1 MDSFLAA
8 LIIGLGF
15 GGLYALLGSGVVAAY
30 KGSGVINFSHAAI
43 AMYSAY
49 TFNELRGGLAASSL
63 DGEEPQAT
71 LVLPWIDILPTDT
84 LNIPVKIGLGSP
96 WPTVPAIL
104 LTLLVAAGLGLMM
117 HFLVFRPLRNSPA
130 LGKVIGSVGVMI
142 YLQAVAQL
150 NFGSVNRRDEGVLPT
165 GTARN
170 FLGLGADIAVDNFII
185 AGIALFVG
193 GALTALYQFTRFG
206 IATRAADEN
215 EKGAVLLGYSAQ
227 RLAGLNWVLSA
238 VTAGVAAVFFIQGPS
253 LNQEQWSLF
262 IVPAL
267 GAALIGNLS
276 SIWMAT
282 LGGLG
287 LGMLQNGLTDVAER
301 QAWWSDSLLG
311 DLLPSAA
318 VREVLPLI
326 AVITVLFLR
335 GDRLPVRGSVVE
347 RRQPR
352 APKPTN
358 PLKSAVLP
366 AFMALIAINVFTGS
380 WESNLTATM
389 VSAIFMLSFVVI
401 VGYLGQISLAQLTFG
416 GVAAYAA
423 IRFFSDGEKIRPF
436 DLFAVQGLDL
446 PSPIAFVLG
455 VAVAVVAGVVVG
467 LPAVRVRGVQLAV
480 VTITA
485 VLAFEQL
492 HFQNAYWTQD
502 GARSNTTIEQPN
514 WFGADVSVQPI
525 EGGATDRWQFSV
537 FLLLWLVVLAMAV
550 ANLRRG
556 ATGRRFLAVR
566 ANERAAAA
574 AGIDVA
580 RTKLLGFGIAA
591 GIAGVGGILLSYKL
605 TSISPDSW
613 NVFAGLALLAF
624 AYLGGISSVSGAL
637 VGSLLV
643 AGGIVDAT
651 TTLHLDSLD
660 PEYFTLIGGVGLI
673 LTAILNP
680 EGIAAGNFE
689 LWRHIIKPRMQ
700 GVVGPPATVEQ
711 AAATADAGEVSP
723 AVSPGGGG

>member
-15 GGLYALLGSGVVAAY
+15 GGFYALLGAGVVAAY

-43 AMYSAY
+43 AMYAAY
-49 TFNELRGGLAASSL
+49 TFNELRGGLEASSL
-63 DGEEPQAT
+63 DGKTPKAT
-71 LVLPWIDILPTDT
+71 LVLPWIDFIPGDT
-84 LNIPVKIGLGSP
+84 INIPVKIGLGNAWSAA
-96 WPTVPAIL
+96 PAVI
-104 LTLLVAAGLGLMM
+104 LTLIVAASLGLMM

-150 NFGSVNRRDEGVLPT
+150 NFGSTNRRDEGILPK
-165 GTARN
+165 GSFKN
-170 FLGLGADIAVDNFII
+170 FLGLGADIGIDGFIV
-185 AGIALFVG
+185 AGIALVVG
-193 GALTALYQFTRFG
+193 AGLTALYQFTRFG

-215 EKGAVLLGYSAQ
+215 EKGAVLLGYSPQ
-227 RLAGLNWVLSA
+227 RLAGLNWVISA
-238 VTAGVAAVFFIQGPS
+238 LTAGVAAVVFIQGPS
-253 LNQEQWSLF
+253 LNQEQWALF

-267 GAALIGNLS
+267 SAALIGNLNS
-276 SIWMAT
+276 LWIAT

-301 QAWWSDSLLG
+301 QAWWHDSFLG
-311 DLLPSAA
+311 DLFPSAA

-326 AVITVLFLR
+326 VVVSVLFFR
-335 GDRLPVRGSVVE
+335 GDKLPIRGSVVE

-352 APKPTN
+352 APKPTR
-358 PLKSAVLP
+358 PLRSAVFPTFL
-366 AFMALIAINVFTGS
+366 ALIAINVFTGA
-380 WESNLTATM
+380 WESNLTATL
-389 VSAIFMLSFVVI
+389 VSAVFMLSFVVV

-423 IRFFSDGEKIRPF
+423 IRFFSNGEKIRPF
-436 DLFAVQGLDL
+436 DLFAIDGLDL
-446 PSPIAFVLG
+446 PSPIAFVMGVG
-455 VAVAVVAGVVVG
+455 VAVIAGVIVG

-502 GARSNTTIEQPN
+502 GARSNTSIEFPN
-514 WFGADVSVQPI
+514 WFGADVSIQTI
-525 EGGATDRWQFSV
+525 EGGSTDRWQYSI
-537 FLLLWLVVLAMAV
+537 FLLIWVIALALGV

-574 AGIDVA
+574 AGINVA

-591 GIAGVGGILLSYKL
+591 GIAGIGGMLLSYKL

-624 AYLGGISSVSGAL
+624 VYLGGISSVSGAL

-643 AGGIVDAT
+643 AGGLVDAIT
-651 TTLHLDSLD
+651 GLHLEGLD
-660 PEYFTLIGGVGLI
+660 PEYFTLIGGIGLI

-680 EGIAAGNFE
+680 EGIASGNRE
-689 LWRHIIKPRMQ
+689 LYAHVIKPRLR
-700 GVVGPPATVEQ
+700 GEAIVVPAN
-711 AAATADAGEVSP
+711 AGSTTSGDTKP
-723 AVSPGGGG
+723 APTTTPAEA

>member
-1 MDSFLAA
+1 MSSFLAA
-8 LIIGLGF
+8 LIIGVGF
-15 GGLYALLGSGVVAAY
+15 GGFYALLGSGVVAAF

-63 DGEEPQAT
+63 DGDVPEAT
-71 LVLPWIDILPTDT
+71 LVLPWIDFIPGDT
-84 LNIPVKIGLGSP
+84 INIPVKIGLGSA
-96 WPTVPAIL
+96 WPAFPAII

-150 NFGSVNRRDEGVLPT
+150 NFGSVNRRDEGVVPT
-165 GTARN
+165 STAKN
-170 FLGLGADIAVDNFII
+170 FLGLGADIGVDNFII
-185 AGIALFVG
+185 AGIALAVG
-193 GALTALYQFTRFG
+193 AGLTALYQFTRFG

-227 RLAGLNWVLSA
+227 RLAGINWVLSA
-238 VTAGVAAVFFIQGPS
+238 FAAGIAAVFFIQAPS

-276 SIWMAT
+276 SIWMTT

-301 QAWWSDSLLG
+301 QAWWSESFLG

-335 GDRLPVRGSVVE
+335 GDKLPVRGSVVE

-352 APKPTN
+352 APKPSN
-358 PLKSAVLP
+358 PVKSAILP
-366 AFMALIAINVFTGS
+366 TFMALIAINVFTGS
-380 WESNLTATM
+380 WESNLTATL
-389 VSAIFMLSFVVI
+389 VAAIFMLSFVVV

-423 IRFFSDGEKIRPF
+423 IRFFSNGEKIRPF
-436 DLFAVQGLDL
+436 DLFAMEGLDL

-455 VAVAVVAGVVVG
+455 VAVAVVAGVIVG

-502 GARSNTTIEQPN
+502 GARSNTSIEFPN
-514 WFGADVSVQPI
+514 WFGADVSIQPI

-537 FLLLWLVVLAMAV
+537 FLLIWVVALAIGV

-574 AGIDVA
+574 AGINVA
-580 RTKLLGFGIAA
+580 RTKLLGFGIGA
-591 GIAGVGGILLSYKL
+591 GIAGIGGILLSYKL

-624 AYLGGISSVSGAL
+624 AYLGGISSVSGAM

-643 AGGIVDAT
+643 AGGLVDALT
-651 TTLHLDSLD
+651 SLHLDSLN

-689 LWRHIIKPRMQ
+689 LWSHVIKPRLQ
-700 GVVGPPATVEQ
+700 GLVPAAVPASTSTPTPATELELELDH
-711 AAATADAGEVSP
+711 A
-723 AVSPGGGG
+723 

>member
-8 LIIGLGF
+8 LLIGLGF
-15 GGLYALLGSGVVAAY
+15 GGFYALLGSGVVAAY

-43 AMYSAY
+43 AMYAAY
-49 TFNELRGGLAASSL
+49 TFNELRGGLAAGSL
-63 DGEEPQAT
+63 DGIEPKAT
-71 LVLPWIDILPTDT
+71 LVLPWVDFLPTDT
-84 LNIPVKIGLGSP
+84 LNVPVKIGLGGT
-96 WPTVPAIL
+96 WPVVPAIL
-104 LTLLVAAGLGLMM
+104 LTLLVAAGLGLMA

-130 LGKVIGSVGVMI
+130 LGKVIGSVGVMV

-150 NFGSVNRRDEGVLPT
+150 NFGSVNRRDEGVLPK
-165 GTARN
+165 GSAKN
-170 FLGLGADIAVDNFII
+170 FLGLGADIGIDNFIV
-185 AGIALFVG
+185 AGIALAVG
-193 GALTALYQFTRFG
+193 AGLTALYQFTRFG

-215 EKGAVLLGYSAQ
+215 EKGATLLGYSAQ
-227 RLAGLNWVLSA
+227 RLAGINWVISA
-238 VTAGVAAVFFIQGPS
+238 VMAGVAAVFFIHAPS

-276 SIWMAT
+276 SIWVAT

-287 LGMLQNGLTDVAER
+287 LGMMQNGLTDVAER
-301 QAWWSDSLLG
+301 QAWWKDSLLG
-311 DLLPSAA
+311 DILPSAA
-318 VREVLPLI
+318 VREVLPLA

-335 GDRLPVRGSVVE
+335 GDRLPVRGSIIE

-352 APKPTN
+352 APKSEN
-358 PLKSAVLP
+358 PLRSAVMP
-366 AFMALIAINVFTGS
+366 VFVVMVAINVFTGS
-380 WESNLTATM
+380 WESNLTATL
-389 VSAIFMLSFVVI
+389 VSAIFMLSFVVV

-416 GVAAYAA
+416 GVAAYSS

-436 DLFAVQGLDL
+436 DLFAVQGLNL

-455 VAVAVVAGVVVG
+455 VAVAVAAGVLVG

-485 VLAFEQL
+485 VLAFEEL
-492 HFQNAYWTQD
+492 HFRNTYWTQG
-502 GARSNTTIEQPN
+502 GARSNTSIEFPN
-514 WFGADVSVQPI
+514 WFGADVSIQPV

-537 FLLLWLVVLAMAV
+537 FLLAWVVALALGV

-574 AGIDVA
+574 AGINVA

-613 NVFAGLALLAF
+613 NVFAGLSLLTF
-624 AYLGGISSVSGAL
+624 VYLGGISSVSGAL

-643 AGGIVDAT
+643 AGGLVDAIT
-651 TTLHLDSLD
+651 GLHLNSLG
-660 PEYFTLIGGVGLI
+660 PEYFTLLGGIGLV

-680 EGIAAGNFE
+680 EGIAAGNRE
-689 LWRHIIKPRMQ
+689 LWLHAIKPRLRGMIA
-700 GVVGPPATVEQ
+700 GSPPTTDVVGDSDAPKTPQEPALVGK
-711 AAATADAGEVSP
+711 D
-723 AVSPGGGG
+723 

>member
-1 MDSFLAA
+1 
-8 LIIGLGF
+8 II
-15 GGLYALLGSGVVAAY
+15 
-30 KGSGVINFSHAAI
+30 
-43 AMYSAY
+43 
-49 TFNELRGGLAASSL
+49 
-63 DGEEPQAT
+63 
-71 LVLPWIDILPTDT
+71 
-84 LNIPVKIGLGSP
+84 
-96 WPTVPAIL
+96 
-104 LTLLVAAGLGLMM
+104 LTLLVAAGLGMMM

-165 GTARN
+165 GTAKN
-170 FLGLGADIAVDNFII
+170 FLGLGADIGVDNFII
-185 AGIALFVG
+185 AGIALVVG
-193 GALTALYQFTRFG
+193 GGLTALYQFTRFG

-215 EKGAVLLGYSAQ
+215 EKGAVLLGYSPQ
-227 RLAGLNWVLSA
+227 RLAGFNWVLSA
-238 VTAGVAAVFFIQGPS
+238 LTAGVAAVFFIQGPS

-276 SIWMAT
+276 SIWMTT

-301 QAWWSDSLLG
+301 QAWWHDSFIG

-318 VREVLPLI
+318 VREVLPLL

-335 GDRLPVRGSVVE
+335 GDKLPVRGSVVE

-358 PLKSAVLP
+358 PLKSAILP
-366 AFMALIAINVFTGS
+366 TFIVLIAINVFTGS
-380 WESNLTATM
+380 WESNLTATL
-389 VSAIFMLSFVVI
+389 VSAIFMLSFVVV

-416 GVAAYAA
+416 GVAAFAA
-423 IRFFSDGEKIRPF
+423 IRFFSNGEKIRPF
-436 DLFAVQGLDL
+436 DLFAVEGLDL
-446 PSPIAFVLG
+446 PSPVAFFLG
-455 VAVAVVAGVVVG
+455 VAVAIAAGVVVG

-485 VLAFEQL
+485 VLAFESL

-502 GARSNTTIEQPN
+502 GARSNTSIELPN
-514 WFGADVSVQPI
+514 WVGIYVSVQPL

-537 FLLLWLVVLAMAV
+537 FLLIWVIALAIGV

-574 AGIDVA
+574 AGINVA
-580 RTKLLGFGIAA
+580 RTKLLGFGIGA
-591 GIAGVGGILLSYKL
+591 GIAGAGGILLSYKL

-624 AYLGGISSVSGAL
+624 AYLGGISSVSGAM

-643 AGGIVDAT
+643 VGGLVDAIT
-651 TTLHLDSLD
+651 SLHLDSLD
-660 PEYFTLIGGVGLI
+660 PEYFTLLGGVGLI

-689 LWRHIIKPRMQ
+689 LWSHVIKPRMQ
-700 GVVGPPATVEQ
+700 GLV
-711 AAATADAGEVSP
+711 AGGSP
-723 AVSPGGGG
+723 AQADGGEAADTTTVTEPASASVGG

>member
-15 GGLYALLGSGVVAAY
+15 GGFYGLLGGGVVAAF
-30 KGSGVINFSHAAI
+30 KGSGVINFAHAAI
-43 AMYSAY
+43 AMYAAY
-49 TFNELRGGLAASSL
+49 TFNELRGGLAAGSL
-63 DGEEPQAT
+63 DGEEPTAT
-71 LVLPWIDILPTDT
+71 LVLPWVDFLPSDS
-84 LNIPVKIGLGSP
+84 LNIPVKIDLGP
-96 WPTVPAIL
+96 AWPAVPAIA
-104 LTLLVAAGLGLMM
+104 LTLVVAAGLGLMA

-130 LGKVIGSVGVMI
+130 LGKVIGSVGLMI

-165 GTARN
+165 STVKN
-170 FLGLGADIAVDNFII
+170 FLGLGADVRIDNFII
-185 AGIALFVG
+185 AGIALAVG

-215 EKGAVLLGYSAQ
+215 EKGATLLGYSAQ
-227 RLAGLNWVLSA
+227 RLAGINWVIST
-238 VTAGVAAVFFIQGPS
+238 VTAGIAAVFFIQGPS

-276 SIWMAT
+276 SIWIAT
-282 LGGLG
+282 LGGIG
-287 LGMLQNGLTDVAER
+287 LGMMQNGLTDVAER
-301 QAWWSDSLLG
+301 QGWWKDSFLG
-311 DLLPSAA
+311 DILPSAA
-318 VREVLPLI
+318 VRQVLPLA
-326 AVITVLFLR
+326 AVIVVLFVR
-335 GDRLPVRGSVVE
+335 GDKLPVRGSIVE

-352 APKPTN
+352 APKSQN
-358 PLKSAVLP
+358 PLRSAVLP
-366 AFMALIAINVFTGS
+366 VFGVMVAINVFTGS
-380 WESNLTATM
+380 WESNLTATL
-389 VSAIFMLSFVVI
+389 VSAIFMLSFVVV

-423 IRFFSDGEKIRPF
+423 IRFFSNGEKIRPF

-455 VAVAVVAGVVVG
+455 VGVAVVAGVLVG

-485 VLAFEQL
+485 VLAFEEL
-492 HFQNAYWTQD
+492 HFRNAYWTQG
-502 GARSNTTIEQPN
+502 GARSNTSIEFPV

-537 FLLLWLVVLAMAV
+537 FLLAWVVALALGV

-574 AGIDVA
+574 AGINVA
-580 RTKLLGFGIAA
+580 KTKLLGFGIGA
-591 GIAGVGGILLSYKL
+591 GIAGCGGILLSYKL

-624 AYLGGISSVSGAL
+624 VYLGGISSVSGAL

-643 AGGIVDAT
+643 AGGIVDAIT
-651 TTLHLDSLD
+651 GLHLDALG
-660 PEYFTLIGGVGLI
+660 PEYFTLIGGVGLV

-680 EGIAAGNFE
+680 EGIASGNRE
-689 LWRHIIKPRMQ
+689 LWSNVIKPRLR
-700 GVVGPPATVEQ
+700 GAVGTAPPTGQTEPTPTVDVENSETVM
-711 AAATADAGEVSP
+711 TA
-723 AVSPGGGG
+723 GG